1 MSENNTKA
9 RAAMVR
15 HLAAAIRLRGLQ
27 TAEAAAWLD
36 VPQEKIEA
44 MQRGDADTFSLAEL
58 EAMAQAG
65 ERRETEPQIP
75 ADTVFH
81 LALYERLQPHS
92 EWRGGRLADTDLLTL
107 EEAAAFAS
115 KHAGEEITAR
125 DFLRA
130 AGRGEITL
138 RAIVHRAAK
147 VRKHDGGVYCNK
159 GEPNENIVP
168 AGCIANLPLTACQ
181 RLANAGR
188 ASWRTFDSFEAID
201 GIRMRYTKGMLTDD
215 EPDFETVPDD
225 CRVVGYDVHA
235 LADEYCAPEDAPQA
249 ATPAPVVAGSPDD
262 GEVWKVKARDRANDI
277 IKRQQERDYYPSQ
290 ENIADKIAREFRKDG
305 IVGAGGKPLTGAYI
319 KRHALK
325 GISSAKGRQLSTSI
339 RRGK

>member
-1 MSENNTKA
+1 M
-9 RAAMVR
+9 
-15 HLAAAIRLRGLQ
+15 
-27 TAEAAAWLD
+27 
-36 VPQEKIEA
+36 QEISYQYP
-44 MQRGDADTFSLAEL
+44 MF
-58 EAMAQAG
+58 
-65 ERRETEPQIP
+65 
-75 ADTVFH
+75 
-81 LALYERLQPHS
+81 ERLQPRS
-92 EWRGGRLADTDLLTL
+92 EWRGGRLADTDVLTL

-168 AGCIANLPLTACQ
+168 EGCIANLPLTACQ
-181 RLANAGR
+181 HLANAGR
-188 ASWRTFDSFEAID
+188 ASWRTFDGFEERN
-201 GIRMRYTKGMLTDD
+201 GILMRYTKGMLTDD

-249 ATPAPVVAGSPDD
+249 ATPAPVVADSASNAPLDAPQPVTTGDVAHAFDGLRRWNEKAWKDTLGSPPKWLEACIALR
-262 GEVWKVKARDRANDI
+262 GERGKRETRWNPVLIGAALVHNGHAKAN
-277 IKRQQERDYYPSQ
+277 
-290 ENIADKIAREFRKDG
+290 
-305 IVGAGGKPLTGAYI
+305 
-319 KRHALK
+319 
-325 GISSAKGRQLSTSI
+325 SI
-339 RRGK
+339 RARFQTKPQLQDWLEAWKTYEADNFDTP

>member
-1 MSENNTKA
+1 M
-9 RAAMVR
+9 
-15 HLAAAIRLRGLQ
+15 
-27 TAEAAAWLD
+27 
-36 VPQEKIEA
+36 QEISYQYPK
-44 MQRGDADTFSLAEL
+44 F
-58 EAMAQAG
+58 
-65 ERRETEPQIP
+65 
-75 ADTVFH
+75 
-81 LALYERLQPHS
+81 ERLQPRS

-147 VRKHDGGVYCNK
+147 VRKHDGGVLFNK

-168 AGCIANLPLTACQ
+168 AGAIPTLPLSACQ
-181 RLANAGR
+181 HLANAGR
-188 ASWRTFDSFEAID
+188 ASWRTFDGFEERN
-201 GIRMRYTKGMLTDD
+201 GMLMRYTKGMLADD

-235 LADEYCAPEDAPQA
+235 LADEYTAPEAKQAEPQA
-249 ATPAPVVAGSPDD
+249 VPVADSADD
-262 GEVWKVKARDRANDI
+262 GEAWKAKARERADEI
-277 IKRQQERDYYPSQ
+277 IKRQRAKDLHPSQ
-290 ENIADKIAREFRKDG
+290 EDIADEIAREFRAG
-305 IVGAGGKPLTGAYI
+305 GVVGAGGKPLTGAYI

-325 GISSAKGRQLSTSI
+325 GISSAQNRQLSTSI